1 MTQARLAS
9 SIPLPMEHKLLVTVI
24 EKAKDWALMH
34 GVGMRDKKNFT
45 KDSIQIAPFV
55 LIPSPFPHTEF
66 TKSVELQPVLNELMH
81 KVAHDDEFLTR
92 TLENAL
98 QVDEFTANLFDI
110 WVKVRD
116 EGMTYRALPSMA
128 EEKELIKRRA
138 SYKGRLTA
146 FANYLNS
153 LNDSL
158 SQGQLNEL
166 QLRLES
172 QNHGVQHF
180 AIKFEHSHHFE

>member
-116 EGMTYRALPSMA
+116 EGMVGEYLTYFLVSAILFTV
-128 EEKELIKRRA
+128 ET
-138 SYKGRLTA
+138 RLTGQIVVVR
-146 FANYLNS
+146 
-153 LNDSL
+153 DSDNRK
-158 SQGQLNEL
+158 SG
-166 QLRLES
+166 
-172 QNHGVQHF
+172 
-180 AIKFEHSHHFE
+180 